1 MEGSSIIWQN
11 IVDWIGGANLMGSK
25 VLNSLIGDETCRDS
39 GGKKLRCQKE
49 GWHGLGHGARVCT
62 LVVYFGHLSRSS
74 VSHRKPWS
82 FGPDIAMA
90 TSLASSTYNGSCSLQ
105 GTRWLRRDVP
115 PCVLFPFLP
124 SLRLPGHRTSDFL
137 TSKPSSKRTPA
148 LGPPSPS
155 RLFRTRKFLLLRWFF
170 WFQCFFI
177 VLWVFLDGCSVL
189 HEVGVMFVVC
199 DWILLGVLEKAW
211 LGYCGWEYLQ
221 FGTFLSVYSLEWL

>member
-1 MEGSSIIWQN
+1 MALNGFFFVYKRFIMEGSSIIWQN
-11 IVDWIGGANLMGSK
+11 IVDRIGGTNPTANLMGSQ

-74 VSHRKPWS
+74 VFSRKPWS
-82 FGPDIAMA
+82 FGPHMAMA

-105 GTRWLRRDVP
+105 GRRWLRRDVP

-137 TSKPSSKRTPA
+137 TSKAASKRTPA

-155 RLFRTRKFLLLRWFF
+155 RLSEHGNF
-170 WFQCFFI
+170 
-177 VLWVFLDGCSVL
+177 
-189 HEVGVMFVVC
+189 
-199 DWILLGVLEKAW
+199 
-211 LGYCGWEYLQ
+211 YY
-221 FGTFLSVYSLEWL
+221 